1 MNPSLLKG
9 QNYHTVRSALKGTK
23 GWQNDVMRH
32 TRGSDKGWMLR
43 EMNAR
48 GTNYTGRSLMYHPGT
63 PRHFGGRPYWKLST
77 GSKKIKFPL

>member
-32 TRGSDKGWMLR
+32 TRGSDKGLLK
-43 EMNAR
+43 N
-48 GTNYTGRSLMYHPGT
+48 
-63 PRHFGGRPYWKLST
+63 KLSICSI
-77 GSKKIKFPL
+77 G